1 MGDFKL
7 AGGVKV
13 QEVNCAGCANCIKSC
28 PTEAMRVINGC
39 VGILKDLCIDCGE
52 CMRNCPHKAII
63 MDEDEWDLIHS
74 QDNAVLVCDP
84 TFYVQMGAYT
94 DQIHIKHALQSW
106 NVTDIS
112 DYAALAFDISAYSI
126 ARSLDNEPSQ
136 NLPMISTYC
145 PAVIRLIQI
154 NFPEL
159 TGRIVPVDSPLEIAI
174 AIWRDV
180 TGRADD
186 VTLLSPCPAKI
197 TLVRNPVGREE
208 SNARYAVSVRKL
220 VRALLAGGP
229 KVPVTQKNDFNN
241 RWLKWSVTGGE
252 SAHISHFA
260 ERPLKTISVSGL
272 RNTMD
277 LLKEMELGRLRG
289 IDYIE
294 CRVCDLGCIGGV
306 GNAESRFLS
315 KSRLDHME
323 INWNI
328 SDDEMDK
335 INHWHQREIYRLQK
349 QIIPTRKD
357 PLATDLPSAMK
368 RLKDLN
374 RIYAELPHIDCGSC
388 GRPSCRA
395 LAEDIIRGQ
404 GEMTD
409 CIFKLRETISDLSRE
424 IVDLAEHTPH
434 TLRGK
439 RS

>member
-1 MGDFKL
+1 M
-7 AGGVKV
+7 AGGIKV

-28 PTEAMRVINGC
+28 PTEAMRVIDGC
-39 VGILKDLCIDCGE
+39 VSIINELCIDCGE
-52 CMRNCPHKAII
+52 CMRNCPHKAIM
-63 MDEDEWDLIHS
+63 MDEDEWDLISS
-74 QDNAVLVCDP
+74 QENVVTICDP

-94 DQIHIKHALQSW
+94 NQNLVKQALKSW
-106 NVTDIS
+106 NVTDMA
-112 DYAALAFDISAYSI
+112 DYTSLAFDIAAYSI
-126 ARSLDNEPSQ
+126 SRMLENESPQ
-136 NLPMISTYC
+136 NLPLISTYC

-159 TGRIVPVDSPLEIAI
+159 VGRVVPVDSPFEVAV
-174 AIWRDV
+174 AIWREI
-180 TGRADD
+180 TGRNDD
-186 VTLLSPCPAKI
+186 VTLLVPCPAKI
-197 TLVRNPVGREE
+197 TLIRNPVGREE
-208 SNARYAVSVRKL
+208 SNAQYAVSVRKL

-229 KVPVTQKNDFNN
+229 KVSAEQHDEALNN

-252 SAHISHFA
+252 SAHIAAFSQ
-260 ERPLKTISVSGL
+260 RPLKTISVSGL

-289 IDYIE
+289 IDFIE

-315 KSRLDHME
+315 KSRLDHMN

-328 SDDEMDK
+328 AADE
-335 INHWHQREIYRLQK
+335 IEILRGWHEKGIYKLDREITA
-349 QIIPTRKD
+349 TRRN
-357 PLATDLPSAMK
+357 PLATDLNSAMS
-368 RLKDLN
+368 RLKELN
-374 RIYAELPHIDCGSC
+374 RIYSELPHIDCGSC

-409 CIFKLRETISDLSRE
+409 CIFKLRETISELSRE
-424 IVDLAEHTPH
+424 IADLAEHTPH

-439 RS
+439 RV